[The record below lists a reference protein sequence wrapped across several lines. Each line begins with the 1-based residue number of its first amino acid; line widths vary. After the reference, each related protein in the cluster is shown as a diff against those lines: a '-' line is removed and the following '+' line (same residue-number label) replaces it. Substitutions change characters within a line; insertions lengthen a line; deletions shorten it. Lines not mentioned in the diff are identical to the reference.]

1 MTFKSVILGSAAA
14 IMVAGAA
21 NAADLTVAE
30 PVDYVK
36 VCDAFGKGF
45 FYSPGTDTCIKVGG
59 YVKFI
64 TTFGDSDFSAFNKYY
79 PDSNWGNFVTEASV
93 QLTASSITEYGNL
106 TGWIDYRAKTGN
118 EPGTGQSVSDYVNSS
133 TKSAYV
139 DTAWLQFGPVKAG
152 YFDSL
157 FDFGQGFN
165 DKGMFASDTKT
176 DHIELSYTI
185 NGFGLALSLE
195 DPRDRDAVGDVEGK
209 NYGGNDNMPDI
220 IGAVTYSAGI
230 FKTKIAGAYFKHA
243 ADLDIINNRRN
254 GETGFAVGGIVE
266 FALDNLSKG
275 DKLQLS
281 ASYAQN
287 GNSFTGITGGT
298 SVAGYTTG
306 SVAGGAGLDAVPG
319 DSWSAFASYKHVWT
333 DRVWSSLS
341 AGYAKFEGTAD
352 YAAWKD
358 REFDAYRVG
367 AAVNFTPV
375 KGLDLMVDAAYNKV
389 DSDTSKIDGDCLGH
403 HDLAE
408 ALLVSDTAP
417 CREAWSLDPAERSAG
432 FLFARQSRSKAA
444 RIVARSAA
452 RSPSPAFCPA

>member
-1 MTFKSVILGSAAA
+1 MTFKSLILGSAAA
-14 IMVAGAA
+14 MIVAGSA

-64 TTFGDSDFSAFNKYY
+64 TTFGDTDYGAFNKAY

-93 QLTASSITEYGNL
+93 QVTASSITEYGNL

-118 EPGTGQSVSDYVNSS
+118 TAGSGSTLADYVNAS
-133 TKSAYV
+133 TNSAYV

-176 DHIELSYTI
+176 DHIELSYTV
-185 NGFGLALSLE
+185 NGFGLAISLE
-195 DPRDRDAVGDVEGK
+195 DGRDR
-209 NYGGNDNMPDI
+209 GGAIYNAGVYDNAGNLLTSGGQDNMPDI
-220 IGAVTYSAGI
+220 VGAVTYASGI
-230 FKTKIAGAYFKHA
+230 FKTKIAAAYFKHA
-243 ADLDIINNRRN
+243 VDVSGGGVAGNPHVITPED
-254 GETGFAVGGIVE
+254 GFAVGGIVE
-266 FALDNLSKG
+266 FALDMLNKG

-306 SVAGGAGLDAVPG
+306 SVAGGAGLDLVPG

-352 YAAWKD
+352 YSAWAD

-375 KGLDLMVDAAYNKV
+375 KGLDLMVDAAYNIV
-389 DSDTSKIDGDCLGH
+389 NSDTKSIDGD
-403 HDLAE
+403 
-408 ALLVSDTAP
+408 
-417 CREAWSLDPAERSAG
+417 AWATTVWLKRSW
-432 FLFARQSRSKAA
+432 
-444 RIVARSAA
+444 
-452 RSPSPAFCPA
+452 

>member
-1 MTFKSVILGSAAA
+1 MNFRSVILGSAAA
-14 IMVAGAA
+14 MILAGGAQ
-21 NAADLTVAE
+21 AADLTVAQ

-64 TTFGDSDFSAFNKYY
+64 TTFGDSDFGAFNKLY
-79 PDSNWGNFVTEASV
+79 PKSNWGNFVTEASLQV
-93 QLTASSITEYGNL
+93 TASSITEYGNL

-118 EPGTGQSVSDYVNSS
+118 TAGDGETLADYINAS
-133 TKSAYV
+133 TNSAYV

-176 DHIELSYTI
+176 DHIELSYTV
-185 NGFGLALSLE
+185 NGFGLAISLE
-195 DPRDRDAVGDVEGK
+195 DPRDRGAVGYTEAF
-209 NYGGNDNMPDI
+209 GGNDNMPDI
-220 IGAVTYSAGI
+220 IGAVTYAGGI

-243 ADLDIINNRRN
+243 IDLDVANQRRN
-254 GETGFAVGGIVE
+254 EQDGFADGGIVE
-266 FALDNLSKG
+266 IALDNLSKG

-281 ASYAQN
+281 ASYARN

-306 SVAGGAGLDAVPG
+306 SVAGGAGLDAIPG
-319 DSWSAFASYKHVWT
+319 DSWSAFASYKHVWS

-352 YAAWKD
+352 YASWAD
-358 REFDAYRVG
+358 REFDAFRVG
-367 AAVNFTPV
+367 GTVNFSPV
-375 KGLDLMVDAAYNKV
+375 KGLDLLVDAAYNKV
-389 DSDTSKIDGDCLGH
+389 DSDTSKIDGD
-403 HDLAE
+403 
-408 ALLVSDTAP
+408 
-417 CREAWSLDPAERSAG
+417 AWATTVWLKRSW
-432 FLFARQSRSKAA
+432 
-444 RIVARSAA
+444 
-452 RSPSPAFCPA
+452 

>member
-1 MTFKSVILGSAAA
+1 MNFRSVILGSAAA
-14 IMVAGAA
+14 MILAGGAQ
-21 NAADLTVAE
+21 AADLTVAE

-64 TTFGDSDFSAFNKYY
+64 TTFGDSDFGAFNKLY
-79 PDSNWGNFVTEASV
+79 PKSNWGNFVTEASLQV
-93 QLTASSITEYGNL
+93 TASSITEYGNL

-118 EPGTGQSVSDYVNSS
+118 TAGDGETLADYINAS
-133 TKSAYV
+133 TNSAYV

-176 DHIELSYTI
+176 DHIELSYTV
-185 NGFGLALSLE
+185 NGFGLAISLE
-195 DPRDRDAVGDVEGK
+195 DPRDRGAVGYTEAF
-209 NYGGNDNMPDI
+209 GGNDNMPDI
-220 IGAVTYSAGI
+220 IGAVTYAGGI

-243 ADLDIINNRRN
+243 IDLDVANQRRN
-254 GETGFAVGGIVE
+254 EQDGFAVGGIVE
-266 FALDNLSKG
+266 IALDNLSKG

-281 ASYAQN
+281 ASYARN

-306 SVAGGAGLDAVPG
+306 SVAGGAGLDAIPG
-319 DSWSAFASYKHVWT
+319 DSWSAFASYKHVWS

-352 YAAWKD
+352 YASWAD
-358 REFDAYRVG
+358 REFDAFRVG
-367 AAVNFTPV
+367 GTVNFSPV
-375 KGLDLMVDAAYNKV
+375 KGLDLLVDAAYNKV
-389 DSDTSKIDGDCLGH
+389 DSDTSKIDGD
-403 HDLAE
+403 
-408 ALLVSDTAP
+408 
-417 CREAWSLDPAERSAG
+417 AWATTVWLKRSW
-432 FLFARQSRSKAA
+432 
-444 RIVARSAA
+444 
-452 RSPSPAFCPA
+452 